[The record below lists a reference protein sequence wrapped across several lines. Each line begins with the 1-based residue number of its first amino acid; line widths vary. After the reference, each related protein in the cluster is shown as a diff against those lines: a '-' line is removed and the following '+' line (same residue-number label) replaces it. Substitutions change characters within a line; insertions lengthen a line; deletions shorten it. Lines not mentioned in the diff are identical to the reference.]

1 MIFCYSEKV
10 IDQATGGAHIKFM
23 KYLSISITLLF
34 IAALAA
40 DVPAQPVSDSDYE
53 KKGLAHLMR
62 LLNLKPTDL
71 TFREDYA
78 EIDSLRLA
86 VISDL
91 TANPYGIVEFVEKM
105 AETCRDNDPGKAID
119 TAFGNLRRT
128 TRDKRDYAVYQ
139 DNSGESNNFTTF
151 YNSIDFNR
159 LLSMINDDLYYYLP
173 ASVDSTL
180 ALLSRE
186 ERDFLI
192 HEFREIIFEDTADEN
207 RTADVIDSIQKAE
220 EGYIEYFKQFA
231 FKIRKDFLLDAGRK
245 TSEMVYRQVRQMMA
259 DIESGEFDVKQ
270 VLSDTITRPK
280 RTGLARYLGLR
291 KGWAIGGPGNDRYR
305 GDYHFIIDFGGDD
318 FYQLEYDPEEPHST
332 IIIDLSGDDVY
343 ASKSDFTIGSGCF
356 SVGLLYDMAGNDT
369 YNGRN
374 FSCGSG
380 YFGFGLLYDNA
391 GTDRYYG
398 DTHTQGA
405 ATCGIGMI
413 YDRGGNDVYT
423 AAVNAQGFA
432 LMEGFG
438 LIADRTGND
447 NYIAGGK
454 YKAIIHYDDHYLS
467 ISQGYGGG
475 LMLFVSGGIGGI
487 VDLAGNDNYYSDLV
501 AQGCGWWYALG
512 FIYDYSGND
521 QYLSY
526 QYAQGSAEHMGL
538 GIIIDEYGKD
548 FYRGKGL
555 MQGVGH
561 DYSCGILLDR
571 HGNDIYQ
578 ADDLSQGA
586 GSANGFGIL
595 IDSHGDDIF
604 YVRKKSNTQ
613 GYGNPRR
620 DFGSIGLFLDLSGKD
635 IYDGNGLDNSY
646 WTTDSKWGGGFD
658 WEFIVESDS
667 GKADME

>member
-1 MIFCYSEKV
+1 
-10 IDQATGGAHIKFM
+10 M
-23 KYLSISITLLF
+23 KYLLILFTILLVAVF
-34 IAALAA
+34 AAGIA
-40 DVPAQPVSDSDYE
+40 AQPVANSDYE
-53 KKGLAHLMR
+53 KEGMAHLMR

-86 VISDL
+86 VISEL
-91 TANPYGIVEFVEKM
+91 TVNPFGIVEFTEQM
-105 AETCRDNDPGKAID
+105 AGHCRGDDPKKIID
-119 TAFGNLRRT
+119 AAFDNLRRT
-128 TRDKRDYAVYQ
+128 IQDKRDYAVHQ
-139 DNSGESNNFTTF
+139 DGGGQADNFTTF
-151 YNSIDFNR
+151 YNSINFNR
-159 LLSMINDDLYYYLP
+159 LLSKINDELYYHLP
-173 ASVDSTL
+173 ASVDSSM
-180 ALLSRE
+180 ALLSTAE
-186 ERDFLI
+186 QKFLI
-192 HEFREIIFEDTADEN
+192 REFKEVIFEDTADES
-207 RTADVIDSIQKAE
+207 RTAEIIDSIQKAE
-220 EGYIEYFKQFA
+220 EGYIKHFKAFA
-231 FKIRKDFLLDAGRK
+231 HKIRKDFLIDAGRE
-245 TSEMVYRQVRQMMA
+245 TSAMVYSEIKQLLA
-259 DIESGEFDVKQ
+259 DIESGEFNVKQ
-270 VLSDTITRPK
+270 VLADTIIRPQ
-280 RTGLARYLGLR
+280 RTGLAKYLGLR
-291 KGWAIGGPGNDRYR
+291 KGWAIGGTGNNRYR

-318 FYQLEYDPEEPHST
+318 FYQLEYDPEKPHST

-343 ASKSDFTIGSGCF
+343 VSETDFTIGSGCF
-356 SVGLLYDMAGNDT
+356 SAGLLYDMGGNDT
-369 YNGRN
+369 YNGGN

-380 YFGFGLLYDNA
+380 YFGFGLLYDEA
-391 GTDRYYG
+391 GTDRYNG
-398 DTHTQGA
+398 DTFTQGA
-405 ATCGIGMI
+405 ATFGIGMI
-413 YDRGGNDVYT
+413 YDRDGSDIYS

-438 LIADRTGND
+438 LIVDQAGND
-447 NYIAGGK
+447 NYMAGGK

-487 VDLAGNDNYYSDLV
+487 VDLAGNDNYYSDMV

-512 FIYDYSGND
+512 FIYDYEGND

-538 GIIIDEYGKD
+538 GIIIDEYGQD

-578 ADDLSQGA
+578 ADGLSQGA

-595 IDSHGDDIF
+595 IDSYGNDIY
-604 YVRKKSNTQ
+604 YVRDTVNTQ

-620 DFGSIGLFLDLSGKD
+620 DFGSIGLFLDLSGSD

-646 WTTDSKWGGGFD
+646 WTTGSKWGGGFD
-658 WEFIVESDS
+658 WEFIVQTDS
-667 GKADME
+667 TEINAEK

>member
-1 MIFCYSEKV
+1 
-10 IDQATGGAHIKFM
+10 M
-23 KYLSISITLLF
+23 KYLSNLIAFLF
-34 IAALAA
+34 VAAFAA
-40 DVPAQPVSDSDYE
+40 NIPAQSVSDSDYE
-53 KKGLAHLMR
+53 QKGMAHLMR
-62 LLNLKPTDL
+62 LLNLKPIDL

-91 TANPYGIVEFVEKM
+91 TANPYGIIEFTEKI
-105 AETCRDNDPGKAID
+105 AEKCRDSDPERVINA
-119 TAFGNLRRT
+119 AFDNLRRIIQE
-128 TRDKRDYAVYQ
+128 KREYAVQQ
-139 DNSGESNNFTTF
+139 DGGGDSDNFTTF
-151 YNSIDFNR
+151 YNSINFNR
-159 LLSMINDDLYYYLP
+159 LLSMINDDLYYHLP

-180 ALLSRE
+180 ALLSKDE
-186 ERDFLI
+186 QKFLI
-192 HEFREIIFEDTADEN
+192 HEFKEIIFEDTADES
-207 RTADVIDSIQKAE
+207 RTAEVIDSIQKAE
-220 EGYIEYFKQFA
+220 EGYIEHFKQFA
-231 FKIRKDFLLDAGRK
+231 YKIRKDFLLDAGRK
-245 TSEMVYRQVRQMMA
+245 TSEMVYREIKLLLA
-259 DIESGEFDVKQ
+259 DIESGEFNVKEI
-270 VLSDTITRPK
+270 LSDTITRPE
-280 RTGLARYLGLR
+280 RTGLARYLGLQ

-318 FYQLEYDPEEPHST
+318 FYQLEYDPEKPHST

-343 ASKSDFTIGSGCF
+343 VSETDFTIGSGCF
-356 SVGLLYDMAGNDT
+356 SVGLLYDMDGNDT
-369 YNGRN
+369 YNGGN

-380 YFGFGLLYDNA
+380 YFGFGLLYDKT
-391 GTDRYYG
+391 GTDRYNG

-405 ATCGIGMI
+405 ATGGIGMI
-413 YDRGGNDVYT
+413 FDRGGNDVYS

-438 LIADRTGND
+438 LIADLAGND
-447 NYIAGGK
+447 NYMAGGK

-487 VDLAGNDNYYSDLV
+487 VDLDGNDNYYSDMV

-526 QYAQGSAEHMGL
+526 QYAQGSAAHMGL

-561 DYSCGILLDR
+561 DYACGILLDR

-595 IDSHGDDIF
+595 IDSRGDDTF
-604 YVRKKSNTQ
+604 YVRKTGNTQ

-646 WTTDSKWGGGFD
+646 WTTDSKWGGGMD
-658 WEFIVESDS
+658 IELDPPDS
-667 GKADME
+667 SGEAP